1 MSALD
6 PEHRATVLT
15 VLNLKGGVGKSH
27 TAWLLAAVAQERGR
41 RLLAVDLD
49 TQGNLSTSF
58 LPEPDGRPGVEALFD
73 VTADPDPAAL
83 VRSTAFRHID
93 VIPAGPALARHD
105 LSDRREWERADLH
118 LSLVDAVESLRARH
132 DLIVLDC
139 PPRLSLVSFAALCA
153 SDVVLIPLEAADWG
167 AQGVTQV
174 AAAVEHVRQR
184 YNPRLSLLG
193 YLVSRFKRARAYQ
206 QVYMKRLREQFGD
219 LAFDTVVPDRARFE
233 QSVCNRTPVTL
244 LAPRSPEADI
254 ARHLF
259 DEVVARIENRR
270 DGRDTGVR
278 SRTPAAV

>member
-1 MSALD
+1 MLTRSAPGRLVVFLGGGTPGTCWFSGRWLAHHGALVVSSPGMSALD

-167 AQGVTQV
+167 TRAS
-174 AAAVEHVRQR
+174 RR
-184 YNPRLSLLG
+184 SPPRWNTSG
-193 YLVSRFKRARAYQ
+193 SGTTHGSRFWVIWCPGSSGR
-206 QVYMKRLREQFGD
+206 G
-219 LAFDTVVPDRARFE
+219 
-233 QSVCNRTPVTL
+233 RTS
-244 LAPRSPEADI
+244 RS
-254 ARHLF
+254 
-259 DEVVARIENRR
+259 
-270 DGRDTGVR
+270 T
-278 SRTPAAV
+278 